1 MTEREVFAALQA
13 ENVRLVALLE
23 SHGIAWR
30 ATPAAASQPALTAS
44 VPEPA
49 PAPPGPS
56 LSTAEKVALFRRLFR
71 GRTDVYSVRWEGKTS
86 GKSGYAPACANEWRA
101 GVCEKPRIKCGACSH
116 RLLVPL
122 SDSVIYDH
130 LAGKQTVGVYP
141 LLEDD
146 TCHFLAVDFDEADW
160 QQDAQAFIQSC
171 NELGVP
177 AALEI
182 SRSGQGAHAWVFFA
196 GRVSARDARRL
207 GTAIISHTCARTRQ
221 LRLASYDRLFP
232 NQDTMPTRQAGPGG
246 TRVGGFG
253 NLIALPLQKHPRESG
268 CSVFVDAALRPYGD
282 QWAYLAAIQPMAPH
296 DIEPTILR
304 ATGGVHPLDVTFI
317 DDEDLA
323 TPWKREATTS
333 TKLAGTMPQ
342 ALTVTQANLIYFEKN
357 ALPQALAN
365 RLIRLAAFQNP
376 EFYKAQAMRMSVWD
390 KPRVIGNAE
399 NYPQHIALPRGCLDA
414 ALALLKDNG
423 IRCDLQDAR
432 VAGERIQADF
442 VGTLRPDQEQ
452 AVTAMLKHDAGVL
465 CAPTAF
471 GKTVSAAAIIARRG
485 VNTLVL
491 VHRTELLKQW
501 QERLQAFLGL
511 DNKADKGVVGTI
523 GGGKSKPTGK
533 IDIAVMQSLSRQGE
547 VNALVEN
554 YGQIVV
560 DECHHVGAASFDAIL
575 KQTKA
580 KFVLGLTATP
590 IRRDG
595 QQPIIFMQC
604 GPIRHTAARPA
615 SAPHDLEVVP
625 RSRYARIDLPTT
637 AGIQD
642 VFRHLANDL
651 ARTQAIAAE
660 VAAAFAQGRKVL
672 VLTERTEHL
681 DAIHQALNTQA
692 SPPFVLHGRM
702 SKKQRAALIN
712 ELNALPPEAPR
723 ILLATG
729 KLIGEGF
736 DHPPLDTLVLAMP
749 VSWKG
754 TLQQYAGRLHREHAS
769 KADVRIIDVVD
780 TGHPSLLR
788 MWEKRQRG
796 YRAMGYRV
804 GVEASD
810 GRSSMGDP
818 GVPGFVPS
826 EQLHA
831 GQAAAVPVVNGSG
844 P

>member
-1 MTEREVFAALQA
+1 MADHDVPAALQA
-13 ENVRLVALLE
+13 ENARLIALLE
-23 SHGIAWR
+23 THGIEWR
-30 ATPAAASQPALTAS
+30 HFPS
-44 VPEPA
+44 PA
-49 PAPPGPS
+49 PVVREQEPS
-56 LSTAEKVALFRRLFR
+56 KLSTAEKVALFRRLFR
-71 GRTDVYSVRWEGKTS
+71 GRTDVYPVRWESKTS
-86 GKSGYAPACANEWRA
+86 CKSGYAPACANEWRA
-101 GVCEKPRIKCGACSH
+101 GVCEKPRIKCGDCSH

-160 QQDAQAFIQSC
+160 QQDALAFIRSC
-171 NELGVP
+171 EELGVP

-221 LRLASYDRLFP
+221 LELASYDRLFP
-232 NQDTMPTRQAGPGG
+232 NQDTMPK
-246 TRVGGFG
+246 GGFG

-268 CSVFVDAALRPYGD
+268 CSVFVDAALRPHSD
-282 QWAYLAAIQPMAPH
+282 QWAYLAAIRPMATH

-323 TPWKREATTS
+323 TPWKRQANTS
-333 TKLAGTMPQ
+333 AKLAGTMPQ
-342 ALTVTQANLIYFEKN
+342 ALTVTLANLIYFEKS

-399 NYPQHIALPRGCLDA
+399 NFPQHIALPRGCLDA
-414 ALALLKDNG
+414 ALVMLKDNG
-423 IRCDLQDAR
+423 IRCDLQDER
-432 VAGERIQADF
+432 FAGKPIQADF
-442 VGTLRPDQEQ
+442 VGKLRPDQEQ
-452 AVTAMLKHDAGVL
+452 AVAAMLKHNAGVL

-471 GKTVSAAAIIARRG
+471 GKTVTAAAIIAQRG

-501 QERLQAFLGL
+501 QERLQAFLGVG
-511 DNKADKGVVGTI
+511 KGGVGTI
-523 GGGKSKPTGK
+523 GGGKAKPTGM

-575 KQTKA
+575 KRTKA

-604 GPIRHTAARPA
+604 GPIRHTAARPVD
-615 SAPHDLEVVP
+615 APHDLEVVP
-625 RSRYARIDLPTT
+625 RSRFTRIDLPTT

-651 ARTQAIAAE
+651 ARTEAIAAE
-660 VAAAFAQGRKVL
+660 AAAAFEQGRKVL

-681 DAIHQALNTQA
+681 EAIHQALTA
-692 SPPFVLHGRM
+692 LARSPLVLHGRM
-702 SKKQRAALIN
+702 SKKQRATLID
-712 ELNALPPEAPR
+712 ELDALPPEAPR

-729 KLIGEGF
+729 RLVGEGF

-769 KADVRIIDVVD
+769 KADVRIIDFVD
-780 TGHPSLLR
+780 TGHPALLR

-804 GVEASD
+804 GVDASD
-810 GRSSMGDP
+810 GQASMEDVE
-818 GVPGFVPS
+818 VPGLVPF
-826 EQLHA
+826 EQLFA
-831 GQAAAVPVVNGSG
+831 GQEAAAGVTDGSG